1 MFYDNNNDNDNN
13 DGNDDD
19 DDDNGKDDSD
29 DDNDDVNDGDDE
41 DNYVVI
47 VIIVPHHHWLC
58 CTPPPSFHLSCHS
71 IIVQLIVVFARCANY
86 SPNVA
91 LAVRAID
98 LPAVALAARAGGAL
112 LSPAASH
119 TLALIAS
126 C

>member
-1 MFYDNNNDNDNN
+1 MYYDNNKDNDNNND
-13 DGNDDD
+13 NDDD
-19 DDDNGKDDSD
+19 DDDNREDNNKDNND
-29 DDNDDVNDGDDE
+29 DDNDDDE

-71 IIVQLIVVFARCANY
+71 IIVQLIVVFARCAKY
-86 SPNVA
+86 LPN
-91 LAVRAID
+91 
-98 LPAVALAARAGGAL
+98 VALAARAINLLVVALAARPNGDL
-112 LSPAASH
+112 LSPAASR

>member
-58 CTPPPSFHLSCHS
+58 CTPPPSFLLSFHS
-71 IIVQLIVVFARCANY
+71 IIVQLSGFFAHCANY
-86 SPNVA
+86 SSNVA
-91 LAVRAID
+91 LAAQAID
-98 LPAVALAARAGGAL
+98 LPVIALAARAGGAL
-112 LSPAASH
+112 LSPSSSR

-126 C
+126 Y